1 MCPVFER
8 RFACGY
14 VRRAGS
20 CLLSLAALLSLSAAA
35 RAQATVHREELPA
48 SDLSLVELLDT
59 EVVSASLSEQSLAE
73 AAAVIDVITQ
83 EDLRARGYRS
93 VAEAL
98 QSVAGVDLISDHYKW
113 NMGGRGV

>member
-1 MCPVFER
+1 MSGGRPRVT
-8 RFACGY
+8 
-14 VRRAGS
+14 
-20 CLLSLAALLSLSAAA
+20 SLIASALLPLL
-35 RAQATVHREELPA
+35 VHAVALGQSPASGQPAEEPSP

-83 EDLRARGYRS
+83 DDIRARGYRS

-98 QSVAGVDLISDHYKW
+98 QSVAGVDLISDHYQW
-113 NMGGRGV
+113 NMGVRGVSGG